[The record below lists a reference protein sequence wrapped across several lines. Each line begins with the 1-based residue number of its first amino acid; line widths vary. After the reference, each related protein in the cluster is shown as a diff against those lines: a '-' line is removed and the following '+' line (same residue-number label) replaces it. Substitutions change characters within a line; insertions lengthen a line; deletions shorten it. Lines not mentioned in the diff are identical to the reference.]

1 MKVRYWWSEDGECEL
16 CDHEKVVTEQ
26 PCRCYHCDQEIPAGA
41 ACVKLQANAGEVY
54 LLHEECGKKGI
65 QFP

>member
-1 MKVRYWWSEDGECEL
+1 MKVHYWWSEDGECEL
-16 CDHEKVVTEQ
+16 CEHQSVTAVQE
-26 PCRCYHCDQEIPAGA
+26 CRCYHCDQEILVGA
-41 ACVKLQANAGEVY
+41 TVVQLRTSDGETY